1 MREQEF
7 SMQEQMRLLK
17 ADHEKAMQLQ
27 EKLLSEGFE
36 EERKRMK
43 DRFETQLD
51 ETTQKYERKIRDLEE
66 QLNKMAGRSELSNA

>member
-43 DRFETQLD
+43 DRFETQMD
-51 ETTQKYERKIRDLEE
+51 ETTQKH
-66 QLNKMAGRSELSNA
+66 